1 MKGGGINLNDIDVY
15 VFVRNYLQKFNQ
27 QKCIIT
33 NTSCYDCGICW
44 MTNKEENDIL
54 ELFKSLELRSI

>member
-27 QKCIIT
+27 YKCIIS
-33 NTSCYDCGICW
+33 NASCYDCGVCW
-44 MTNKEENDIL
+44 MTEKESNNIL
-54 ELFKSLELRSI
+54 ELFKCE